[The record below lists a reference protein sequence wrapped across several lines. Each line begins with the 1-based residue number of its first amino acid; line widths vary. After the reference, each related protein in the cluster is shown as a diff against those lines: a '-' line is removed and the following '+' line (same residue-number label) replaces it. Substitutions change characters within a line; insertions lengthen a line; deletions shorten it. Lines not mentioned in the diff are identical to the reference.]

1 MDICSKFNRNIELEL
16 SMRFF
21 FYVSNTFK
29 SLQNMT
35 FATFPYCY
43 LIRFRLYV
51 HQELHSFSLRSNVVE
66 PSTLGVLESTT
77 VWSPKTEIHGLQFS
91 SLAALIKK
99 LFLSKFIEFYL
110 RRINVEHLLKYRQ
123 YNYELLPLH
132 P

>member
-16 SMRFF
+16 SMRFV

-51 HQELHSFSLRSNVVE
+51 HQELQSFSLRSNVVE

-91 SLAALIKK
+91 VWLKKK

-110 RRINVEHLLKYRQ
+110 KRINVEHLLKYRQ
-123 YNYELLPLH
+123 YNHELLPLH